1 MARAARGSA
10 SGPGTTGTPCK
21 PVCGTASPLSARDNN
36 SSARTR
42 PLRSERWCVN
52 TARVRGD
59 AEDTK
64 ACTYRM
70 GAHAGMPTSEPL
82 ARGRGMAFKSNVV
95 LGAT

>member
-1 MARAARGSA
+1 M
-10 SGPGTTGTPCK
+10 
-21 PVCGTASPLSARDNN
+21 
-36 SSARTR
+36 
-42 PLRSERWCVN
+42 N